1 MSEELQKQ
9 YYLIKFKILQE
20 TYYAIWYTDDIDG
33 FLLDKDGMLKS
44 FPTKEEA
51 MAFARE
57 EGLLINT
64 KKDEFLL
71 SSAKYSLQGTTQG
84 NGLTGADMPVRF
96 SM

>member
-1 MSEELQKQ
+1 MERNCNSDMSEELQKQ
-9 YYLIKFKILQE
+9 YYLIRFKILQE

-33 FLLDKDGMLKS
+33 FLLDKDGMLRS

-64 KKDEFLL
+64 KEDEFLL
-71 SSAKYSLQGTTQG
+71 S
-84 NGLTGADMPVRF
+84 
-96 SM
+96 